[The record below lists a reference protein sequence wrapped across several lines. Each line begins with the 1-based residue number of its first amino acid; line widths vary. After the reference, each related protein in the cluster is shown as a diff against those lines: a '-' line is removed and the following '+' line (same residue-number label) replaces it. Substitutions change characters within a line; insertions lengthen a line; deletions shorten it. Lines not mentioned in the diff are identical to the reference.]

1 MILRSIIDTNK
12 NKNKNMSLLNTI
24 KKDFSQPDKDIS
36 IQEYLELCKS
46 DKNAFASPAERML
59 SSIGEPVVVDTK
71 LDERLSRIYS
81 NKLIKR
87 YPAFS
92 DFFGMEETIEQ
103 IVSFFKHAAQGLEE
117 KKQILYLLGPVGG
130 GKSSLAER
138 LKQLMEESHV
148 YVLVADG
155 ETSPVWESPLG
166 LFANYRKELEEEYGI
181 SKRYVPSCAS
191 PWATKRLSEFKGD
204 ISKFKVRKM
213 KLSIASQIGIA
224 KTEPGDENNQ
234 DISALVG
241 KVDIRKLAEFPQNDA
256 DAYNYS
262 GSLCRANQGMMEFVE
277 MFKAPIKVLHP
288 LLTATQEGNFNGTES
303 IPAIPFQ
310 GIILAHSNE
319 SEWEVFSNDKKN
331 EAFLD
336 RVYIVRVPYC
346 LRITEE
352 VDIYKKLL
360 TGSSLAG
367 APCAPKTLDLL
378 AQFCVM
384 TRLKNPE
391 NSNLYSKMRVYDG
404 ESLKESDPKAKS
416 LQEYKDDAGITEG
429 MNGISTRFAFKVL
442 SKVFNHDSEEVA
454 ANPVHLFYVL
464 ENEIVKAQMPKETE
478 DFYLNILKS
487 KLSGKY
493 AEFIGDEIQ
502 KAYVDSYQEYGQN
515 LFERYI
521 TYADHWCQDND
532 YRDPETGQQF
542 DRSALNDELEKIEKP
557 AGIAN
562 PKDFRNDVVQF
573 YLRHKA
579 KNGVSPLWDSYEKIR
594 NVIEKRIFSK
604 TEDLI
609 PVISFSGKSSK
620 DEEKKH
626 SEFINRMKERGYT
639 NKQIKLLTD
648 WYLRVRKNG

>member
-1 MILRSIIDTNK
+1 
-12 NKNKNMSLLNTI
+12 MSLLKTI
-24 KKDFSQPDKDIS
+24 KNDFSHSEKDIT
-36 IQEYLELCKS
+36 IQEYLDLCKS
-46 DKNAFASPAERML
+46 DKSACSSPAERML
-59 SSIGEPVVVDTK
+59 AAIGEPTVVDTK

-92 DFFGMEETIEQ
+92 DFFGMEETIDQ

-138 LKQLMEESHV
+138 LKQLMERSEI
-148 YVLVADG
+148 YVLVAGD
-155 ETSPVWESPLG
+155 EASPVWESPLG
-166 LFANYRKELEEEYGI
+166 LFSSYRKELEEEYGI
-181 SKRYVPSCAS
+181 AKRYVPSCAS
-191 PWATKRLSEFKGD
+191 PWATKRLAEFEGD
-204 ISKFKVRKM
+204 ITKFKVRKM
-213 KLSIASQIGIA
+213 KMSIASQIGIS

-262 GSLCRANQGMMEFVE
+262 GSLCRSNQGLMEFVE

-303 IPAIPFQ
+303 LPAIPFQ

-319 SEWEVFSNDKKN
+319 SEWETFSNDKKN

-346 LRITEE
+346 LRVTEE
-352 VDIYKKLL
+352 VDIYGKLL
-360 TGSSLAG
+360 QGSSLSE

-384 TRLKNPE
+384 TRMKNPE

-416 LQEYKDDAGITEG
+416 LQEYKDDAGVTEG

-478 DFYLNILKS
+478 EFYLNILKS

-542 DRSALNDELEKIEKP
+542 DRSALNAELEKIEKP

-579 KNGVSPLWDSYEKIR
+579 KNGASPVWDSYEKIR
-594 NVIEKRIFSK
+594 SVIEKRIFSK

-626 SEFINRMKERGYT
+626 SEFISRMKERGYT

-648 WYLRVRKNG
+648 WYLRVRKSS

>member
-1 MILRSIIDTNK
+1 
-12 NKNKNMSLLNTI
+12 MSLLNTI
-24 KKDFSQPDKDIS
+24 KKDFTQTEKDLT
-36 IQEYLELCKS
+36 IQDYLELCKK
-46 DKNAFASPAERML
+46 DKLTYASPAERML
-59 SSIGEPVVVDTK
+59 DAIGKPELIDTK

-81 NKLIKR
+81 NRVIKR

-92 DFFGMEETIEQ
+92 EFFGMEDTIEQ

-138 LKQLMEESHV
+138 LKQLMEKSYI

-155 ETSPVWESPLG
+155 EVSPVWENPLG
-166 LFANYRKELEEEYGI
+166 LFSNYRTELEEEYDVHR
-181 SKRYVPSCAS
+181 RYVPSCPS
-191 PWATKRLSEFKGD
+191 PWATKRLAEFDGD
-204 ISKFKVRKM
+204 ITKFKVRRLKC
-213 KLSIASQIGIA
+213 SISSQVGIS
-224 KTEPGDENNQ
+224 KVEPGDENNQ

-256 DAYNYS
+256 DAYSYS
-262 GSLCRANQGMMEFVE
+262 GSLCKSNQGLMEFVE
-277 MFKAPIKVLHP
+277 MFKAPIKLLHP
-288 LLTATQEGNFNGTES
+288 LLTATQEGNFNGTENL
-303 IPAIPFQ
+303 PAIPFQ
-310 GIILAHSNE
+310 GILLAHSNE
-319 SEWEVFSNDKKN
+319 SEWETFSNDKKN

-346 LRITEE
+346 LRIDEE
-352 VDIYKKLL
+352 VEIYNKLL
-360 TGSSLAG
+360 KHSSLSE
-367 APCAPKTLDLL
+367 APCAPKTLEML

-384 TRLKNPE
+384 TRMKRPE
-391 NSNLYSKMRVYDG
+391 NSLMYSKMRVYNG
-404 ESLKESDPKAKS
+404 ENLKESDPKAKS
-416 LQEYKDDAGITEG
+416 LQEYKDDGGITEG

-464 ENEIVKAQMPKETE
+464 EQEIIKAQMSKEVE
-478 DFYLNILKS
+478 EFYLNILKS
-487 KLSGKY
+487 TMTNKY

-542 DRSALNDELEKIEKP
+542 DRGALNEELEKIEKP

-562 PKDFRNDVVQF
+562 PKDFRNDIVQF

-579 KNGVSPLWDSYEKIR
+579 KNSKSPSWDSYEKIK

-609 PVISFSGKSSK
+609 PVISFTGKTSK

-626 SEFINRMKERGYT
+626 SEFVNRMKERGYT

>member
-1 MILRSIIDTNK
+1 
-12 NKNKNMSLLNTI
+12 MSLLNSI
-24 KKDFSQPDKDIS
+24 KKDFSTSEKDIS
-36 IQEYLELCKS
+36 LKDFLELCKTE
-46 DKNAFASPAERML
+46 KVYVSPAERML
-59 SSIGEPVVVDTK
+59 QAIGEPEIIETK
-71 LDERLSRIYS
+71 YDERLSRIHS
-81 NKLIKR
+81 NKIIKR
-87 YPAFS
+87 YPAFHE
-92 DFFGMEETIEQ
+92 FFGMEDTIEQ

-138 LKQLMEESHV
+138 LKQLMERSSI

-155 ETSPVWESPLG
+155 EVSPIFENPLG
-166 LFANYRKELEEEYGI
+166 LFASYRNELEDEYGI
-181 SKRYVPSCAS
+181 PKRYVPSCTS
-191 PWATKRLSEFKGD
+191 PWATKRLQEFGGD
-204 ISKFKVRKM
+204 VTKFKVRKL

-288 LLTATQEGNFNGTES
+288 LLTATQEGNFNGTENL
-303 IPAIPFQ
+303 PAIPFQ

-319 SEWEVFSNDKKN
+319 SEWETFSNDKKN

-346 LRITEE
+346 LRVAEE
-352 VDIYKKLL
+352 VEIYEKLL
-360 TGSSLAG
+360 KHSSLAN
-367 APCAPKTLDLL
+367 ADCAPQTLELL
-378 AQFCVM
+378 AKFSVM
-384 TRLKNPE
+384 TRLKYPE
-391 NSNLYSKMRVYDG
+391 NSNIYSKMRVYNG
-404 ESLKESDPKAKS
+404 ESLKETDPKAKS
-416 LQEYKDDAGITEG
+416 LQEYRDDAGITEG

-442 SKVFNHDSEEVA
+442 SKVFNHDSEEIA

-464 ENEIVKAQMPKETE
+464 EQEIIKMQMNKETE
-478 DFYLNILKS
+478 DYYLNILKS
-487 KLSGKY
+487 RVTPRY
-493 AEFIGDEIQ
+493 VEFIGDEIQ
-502 KAYVDSYQEYGQN
+502 KAYVDSYNEYGQN

-532 YRDPETGQQF
+532 FRDPETGQQF
-542 DRSALNDELEKIEKP
+542 NRTTLNEELEKIEKP

-573 YLRHKA
+573 YLRHRA
-579 KNGVSPLWDSYEKIR
+579 KNGESPTWDSYEKIR

-609 PVISFSGKSSK
+609 PVISFTSKASK
-620 DEEKKH
+620 DEEVKH
-626 SEFINRMKERGYT
+626 SEFINRMKDRGYT
-639 NKQIKLLTD
+639 NKQIKLLTE
-648 WYLRVRKNG
+648 WYLRVRKSN

>member
-1 MILRSIIDTNK
+1 
-12 NKNKNMSLLNTI
+12 MSLLNII
-24 KKDFSQPDKDIS
+24 KKDFAHSDKDIT
-36 IQEYLELCKS
+36 IQEYLEICKEDS
-46 DKNAFASPAERML
+46 KIYASPAERML
-59 SSIGEPVVVDTK
+59 DAIGEPTIVDTK

-81 NKLIKR
+81 NKVIKR
-87 YPAFS
+87 YPAFNE
-92 DFFGMEETIEQ
+92 FFGMEETIEQ

-138 LKQLMEESHV
+138 LKQLMERSTM

-155 ETSPVWESPLG
+155 EVSPVWESPLG
-166 LFANYRKELEEEYGI
+166 LFANYRKELEDEYGI
-181 SKRYVPSCAS
+181 AKRYVPACAS
-191 PWATKRLSEFKGD
+191 PWATKRLAEFKGD
-204 ISKFKVRKM
+204 ISKFKVRKLKM
-213 KLSIASQIGIA
+213 SIASQIGIA

-288 LLTATQEGNFNGTES
+288 LLTATQEGNFNGTENL
-303 IPAIPFQ
+303 PAIPFQ

-319 SEWEVFSNDKKN
+319 SEWDVFSNDRKN

-346 LRITEE
+346 LRVNEE
-352 VDIYKKLL
+352 VEIYKKLL
-360 TGSSLAG
+360 KGSSLSE

-378 AQFCVM
+378 AQFSVM
-384 TRLKNPE
+384 TRMKAPE
-391 NSNLYSKMRVYDG
+391 NSNLYSKMRIYDG
-404 ESLKESDPKAKS
+404 ENLKESDPKAKS
-416 LQEYKDDAGITEG
+416 LQEYKDDAGVTEG

-442 SKVFNHDSEEVA
+442 SKVFNHDSDELA

-542 DRSALNDELEKIEKP
+542 DRGTLNEELEKIEKP

-562 PKDFRNDVVQF
+562 PKDFRNDLVQF

-579 KNGVSPLWDSYEKIR
+579 KNGEAPSWDSYEKIK

-609 PVISFSGKSSK
+609 PVISFSGKVSK
-620 DEEKKH
+620 DEDKKH
-626 SEFINRMKERGYT
+626 SEFIDRMVERGYT

>member
-1 MILRSIIDTNK
+1 MN
-12 NKNKNMSLLNTI
+12 LLNLI
-24 KKDFSQPDKDIS
+24 KKNFESEQKDMT
-36 IQEYLELCKS
+36 IQEYLDLCKK
-46 DKNAFASPAERML
+46 DKETYASPAERML
-59 SSIGEPVVVDTK
+59 DAIGEPEVIDTK
-71 LDERLSRIYS
+71 FDDRLSRIYS
-81 NKLIKR
+81 NKIIKR
-87 YPAFS
+87 YPAFAE
-92 DFFGMEETIEQ
+92 FFGMEETIEQ
-103 IVSFFKHAAQGLEE
+103 IVSFFRHASQGLEE

-138 LKQLMEESHV
+138 LKQLMERNYI
-148 YVLVADG
+148 YVLVSENG
-155 ETSPVWESPLG
+155 EVSPVWESPLG
-166 LFANYRKELEEEYGI
+166 LFINYRSEIESEYGI
-181 SKRYVPSCAS
+181 EKRYIPSCPS
-191 PWATKRLSEFKGD
+191 PWATKRLEEYKGD
-204 ISKFKVRKM
+204 ISRFKVRKM
-213 KLSIASQIGIA
+213 KMSIQSQVGVS

-262 GSLCRANQGMMEFVE
+262 GALCKANQGLMEFVE

-288 LLTATQEGNFNGTES
+288 LLTATQEGNYNGTENL
-303 IPAIPFQ
+303 PAIPYQ

-319 SEWEVFSNDKKN
+319 SEWESFSNDKKN

-346 LRITEE
+346 LRIDEE
-352 VDIYKKLL
+352 VQIYKKLL
-360 TGSSLAG
+360 KSSSLSK
-367 APCAPKTLDLL
+367 APCAPLTLDLL

-384 TRLKNPE
+384 TRLKRPE
-391 NSNLYSKMRVYDG
+391 NSLLYSKMRVYNG
-404 ESLKESDPKAKS
+404 ENLKDSDPKAKS

-464 ENEIVKAQMPKETE
+464 EQEIVKSQMPKETE
-478 DFYLNILKS
+478 ENYLNILKS
-487 KLSGKY
+487 TITSKY
-493 AEFIGDEIQ
+493 ADFIGDEIQ

-515 LFERYI
+515 LFERYV

-542 DRSALNDELEKIEKP
+542 DRAALNEELEKIEKP

-573 YLRHKA
+573 YLRHRA
-579 KNGVSPLWDSYEKIR
+579 KNGKSPSWNSYEKIK

-609 PVISFSGKSSK
+609 PVISFTTKASK
-620 DEEKKH
+620 EEEKKH
-626 SEFINRMKERGYT
+626 SEFITRMRDRGYT

-648 WYLRVRKNG
+648 WYLRVRKSS

>member
-1 MILRSIIDTNK
+1 
-12 NKNKNMSLLNTI
+12 MSLLNTI
-24 KKDFSQPDKDIS
+24 KKNFTQTEKDLT
-36 IQEYLELCKS
+36 IQEYLELCKTDCS
-46 DKNAFASPAERML
+46 VYLSPAERML
-59 SSIGEPVVVDTK
+59 DAIGKPELIETK

-81 NKLIKR
+81 NRTIKR
-87 YPAFS
+87 YPSFS
-92 DFFGMEETIEQ
+92 EFYGMEDTIEQ

-138 LKQLMEESHV
+138 LKQLMEKSSI

-155 ETSPVWESPLG
+155 EVSPVWENPLG
-166 LFANYRKELEEEYGI
+166 LFTDYREELEKEYGI
-181 SKRYVPSCAS
+181 PKRYLPSCAS
-191 PWATKRLSEFKGD
+191 PWATKRLKEFAGD
-204 ISKFKVRKM
+204 VSKFKVRKM
-213 KLSIASQIGIA
+213 KMSIASQVGIS
-224 KTEPGDENNQ
+224 KVEPGDENNQ
-234 DISALVG
+234 DISSLVG

-256 DAYNYS
+256 DAYSYS
-262 GSLCRANQGMMEFVE
+262 GALCKSNQGLMEFVE
-277 MFKAPIKVLHP
+277 MFKAPIKLLHP
-288 LLTATQEGNFNGTES
+288 LLTATQEGNFNGTENL
-303 IPAIPFQ
+303 PAIPFQ
-310 GIILAHSNE
+310 GILLAHSNE
-319 SEWEVFSNDKKN
+319 SEWETFSNDKKN

-346 LRITEE
+346 LRVDEE
-352 VDIYKKLL
+352 VQIYEKLL
-360 TGSSLAG
+360 KHSSLSG
-367 APCAPKTLDLL
+367 AICAPKTLELL
-378 AQFCVM
+378 AEFSVM

-391 NSNLYSKMRVYDG
+391 NSLLFSKMRVYNG
-404 ESLKESDPKAKS
+404 ENLKESDPKAKS
-416 LQEYKDDAGITEG
+416 LQEYKDDAGVTEG

-442 SKVFNHDSEEVA
+442 SKVFNYDSEEVA
-454 ANPVHLFYVL
+454 ANPVHLFYIL
-464 ENEIVKAQMPKETE
+464 EQEIIKAQMTKETE
-478 DFYLNILKS
+478 DYYLNILKS
-487 KLSGKY
+487 TLTSKY

-542 DRSALNDELEKIEKP
+542 DRVTLNEELEKIEKP

-562 PKDFRNDVVQF
+562 PKDFRNDLVQF

-579 KNGVSPLWDSYEKIR
+579 KNGKSPSWDSYEKIK

-609 PVISFSGKSSK
+609 PVISFTSKASK
-620 DEEKKH
+620 DEQKKH
-626 SEFINRMKERGYT
+626 SEFVSRMKDRGYT

-648 WYLRVRKNG
+648 WYLRIRKSN

>member
-1 MILRSIIDTNK
+1 
-12 NKNKNMSLLNTI
+12 MSLLNII
-24 KKDFSQPDKDIS
+24 KKDFTHSDKDIT
-36 IQEYLELCKS
+36 IQEYLEICKE
-46 DKNAFASPAERML
+46 DNRIYASPAERML
-59 SSIGEPVVVDTK
+59 EAIGAPAIVDTK

-81 NKLIKR
+81 NKVIKR
-87 YPAFS
+87 YPAFNE
-92 DFFGMEETIEQ
+92 FFGMEDTIEQ

-138 LKQLMEESHV
+138 LKQLMERSTM

-155 ETSPVWESPLG
+155 EVSPVWESPLG
-166 LFANYRKELEEEYGI
+166 LFTNYRKELEGEYGI
-181 SKRYVPSCAS
+181 AKRYVPACAS
-191 PWATKRLSEFKGD
+191 PWATKRLTEFEGD

-213 KLSIASQIGIA
+213 KMSIASQIGIA

-288 LLTATQEGNFNGTES
+288 LLTATQEGNFNGTENL
-303 IPAIPFQ
+303 PAIPFQ

-319 SEWEVFSNDKKN
+319 SEWDVFSNDRKN

-346 LRITEE
+346 LRVNEE
-352 VDIYKKLL
+352 VEIYKKLL
-360 TGSSLAG
+360 KGSSLSE

-378 AQFCVM
+378 AQFSVM
-384 TRLKNPE
+384 TRMKAPE
-391 NSNLYSKMRVYDG
+391 NSNLYSKMRIYDG
-404 ESLKESDPKAKS
+404 ENLKESDPKAKS
-416 LQEYKDDAGITEG
+416 LQEYKDDAGVTEG

-442 SKVFNHDSEEVA
+442 SKVFNHDSDELA

-542 DRSALNDELEKIEKP
+542 DRGALNEELEKIEKP

-562 PKDFRNDVVQF
+562 PKDFRNDLVQF

-579 KNGVSPLWDSYEKIR
+579 KNGEAPSWDSYEKIK

-609 PVISFSGKSSK
+609 PVISFSGKVSK
-620 DEEKKH
+620 DEDKKH
-626 SEFINRMKERGYT
+626 SEFIDRMVERGYT

-648 WYLRVRKNG
+648 WYLRVRKSS